1 MIIAITRLEGKDT
14 EDAAI
19 CRQFG
24 HTCYTVSPLRAEIRK
39 DRIEAFASA
48 VNHGEFD
55 CLFFTSALPAKILG
69 PRIHR
74 WPRVVAIGPQTA
86 RMLAAWYPGVETLP
100 SHYSRDFV
108 PTLGAWLKGKR
119 VGIPRADV
127 PNPDLLDAIRTAGG
141 IPVEVR
147 CYTLTPTQE
156 ILNTEQ
162 ADALLFTSA
171 GSFRAAR
178 WNPRPGLLLIAIGEV
193 TAAVMKE
200 RGSVPEVVG
209 NGSLEGTLEALNRSP
224 GGGMA

>member
-1 MIIAITRLEGKDT
+1 MIIAITRLQGKDT
-14 EDAAI
+14 DDAAI

-24 HTCYTVSPLRAEIRK
+24 HTCYTVSPLRAEILQ

-48 VNHGEFD
+48 VNRGEFD

-86 RMLAAWYPGVETLP
+86 RMLAAWYTGVETLP

-108 PTLGAWLKGKR
+108 PTLGTWLKGKR

-127 PNPDLLDAIRTAGG
+127 PNPDLIDAIRTAGG
-141 IPVEVR
+141 MPVEVR
-147 CYTLTPTQE
+147 CYMLTPTQE
-156 ILNTEQ
+156 ILDTEK
-162 ADALLFTSA
+162 AEALLFTSA

-178 WNPRPGLLLIAIGEV
+178 WKSRPGLLLIAIGEI
-193 TAAVMKE
+193 TASAMKKG
-200 RGSVPEVVG
+200 GSIPGVVG
-209 NGSLEGTLEALNRSP
+209 NGSLEGTLEALNRSF